1 MDITTHPLLGA
12 ARAIADKVT
21 TGVSALFGDDGLSF
35 RDLLDVIN
43 PLQHIP
49 VVGNLYRRMT
59 GDVLD
64 PAMRLAGG
72 ALFGGPI
79 GAGLAAVALAI
90 KSLGDEDGAVS
101 TPGTTPDAPAA
112 HDTRVA
118 SHHYEARGGWM
129 VAAQRAIRVA
139 DGESVPARALA
150 AHAGTVARHRGGWMV
165 QAYGPSAPP
174 EPVRRQVDT
183 AA

>member
-1 MDITTHPLLGA
+1 MDISTHPLLNA
-12 ARAIADKVT
+12 ARAVADKVA
-21 TGVSALFGDDGLSF
+21 TGACALFGDDGLSF

-79 GAGLAAVALAI
+79 GAGLAAVALTI
-90 KSLGDEDGAVS
+90 KSLGGEEVAAL
-101 TPGTTPDAPAA
+101 TPDSPAA
-112 HDTRVA
+112 DDTRVA
-118 SHHYEARGGWM
+118 SHRYEARGGWM

-139 DGESVPARALA
+139 DGESPPTRALA
-150 AHAGTVARHRGGWMV
+150 AHAGAPPRHRAGWRV
-165 QAYGPSAPP
+165 QAYGPGATP